1 MKHAAWMMFATV
13 LAAAPCA
20 HGAQT
25 LISERTLSLDA
36 AQEVARGA
44 LEACRKEGHK
54 VTVTVLD
61 QAGRTVVMLR
71 DDGARPHS
79 VEHSLRKAYTALTY
93 NTPSGDYGKRATEN
107 AAGVGPLHLANITT
121 AGGGLPIRAGKSTV
135 GAVGV
140 SGSPSSQGISGGV
153 FDEKCS
159 QAGIDRIAAGL
170 RD

>member
-1 MKHAAWMMFATV
+1 MNKTACTILLASLATT
-13 LAAAPCA
+13 PCA
-20 HGAQT
+20 QGAQT
-25 LISERTLSLDA
+25 LISERSLSLDA

-44 LEACRKEGHK
+44 VEECRKDGHH

-61 QAGRTVVMLR
+61 QAGRTIVMLR

-93 NTPSGDYGKRATEN
+93 GSPSAEYGKRA
-107 AAGVGPLHLANITT
+107 AASAASAGPLHLANITT
-121 AGGGLPIRAGKSTV
+121 AGGGLPVRAGKSVV

-140 SGSPSSQGISGGV
+140 SGSPGSQGVSGGT
-153 FDEKCS
+153 FDEKCA